1 MASGAHPRRL
11 GQALA
16 HLHGAAAVEDD
27 VGTVGTELDGFGL
40 STEALEQFNR
50 VGYVIVPTN
59 LSQEFCDG
67 FYAAAE
73 AQAEAQKKPTEL
85 TFAQRIKPENQDA
98 ANARGEAPSA
108 SLGPTPEDHAAV
120 LESQRVRGAL
130 TSILGPDYLVPSC
143 QASGLCT
150 RGCSRSSPSTAT
162 AQTTPSR

>member
-16 HLHGAAAVEDD
+16 HLHGAAAEPD

-40 STEALEQFNR
+40 STEALEEFNH

-98 ANARGEAPSA
+98 ANARGEAPSFA
-108 SLGPTPEDHAAV
+108 RRAAAPRAPRC
-120 LESQRVRGAL
+120 SQGRCSQGRVGA
-130 TSILGPDYLVPSC
+130 P
-143 QASGLCT
+143 
-150 RGCSRSSPSTAT
+150 R
-162 AQTTPSR
+162 